1 MTDPNSAGSSQHVVV
16 IGAGP
21 AGLSAAHELSRH
33 RTLVT
38 VMEQEGQVG
47 GIARTLEFM
56 GCRFDVGP
64 HRFFSE
70 SPEIEALW
78 TEILGHEIRPVSRL
92 TRILYRGKFFDYPI
106 RTSNAFLTL
115 GPVETARCLAS
126 YARARLRPVESP
138 TSFENWASNQFGH
151 RLFEMFFKTYTE
163 KVWGISTGELSA
175 DWAGQRIR
183 GLNLVEVIGNA
194 VLPSGLRGRG
204 ERTIA
209 KTLAGSFHYPRR
221 GAGQMWE
228 AMASRL
234 TAAGHSVRLG
244 GEVVALRHAGG
255 RVLSVVVRDRRG
267 GTLDVLG
274 SEFINTMPVRELIA
288 KLHPAVPS
296 MIRSAAEA
304 LGYRDV
310 ITVNVVVD
318 RARVFPDQWIY
329 VHDPGVKVA
338 RISNFKNLSRDMVS
352 DSGLSGLGM
361 EYFCFETDG
370 LWHMS
375 DAELLDL
382 ARRELVALGI
392 CRPDE
397 VKAGTV
403 HRQPNAYPV
412 YDANYL
418 DHLALIREWLARAL
432 PNLWLLGRNGVHQYN
447 NQDHSMM
454 TGILVARNIA
464 TGSRYDPWL
473 INSDAEYQ
481 EEERAGEAPG
491 RLGIGRESGRSVP
504 HRIAS

>member
-1 MTDPNSAGSSQHVVV
+1 
-16 IGAGP
+16 
-21 AGLSAAHELSRH
+21 
-33 RTLVT
+33 
-38 VMEQEGQVG
+38 
-47 GIARTLEFM
+47 
-56 GCRFDVGP
+56 
-64 HRFFSE
+64 
-70 SPEIEALW
+70 
-78 TEILGHEIRPVSRL
+78 
-92 TRILYRGKFFDYPI
+92 
-106 RTSNAFLTL
+106 
-115 GPVETARCLAS
+115 
-126 YARARLRPVESP
+126 
-138 TSFENWASNQFGH
+138 
-151 RLFEMFFKTYTE
+151 
-163 KVWGISTGELSA
+163 
-175 DWAGQRIR
+175 
-183 GLNLVEVIGNA
+183 
-194 VLPSGLRGRG
+194 
-204 ERTIA
+204 
-209 KTLAGSFHYPRR
+209 
-221 GAGQMWE
+221 
-228 AMASRL
+228 
-234 TAAGHSVRLG
+234 
-244 GEVVALRHAGG
+244 
-255 RVLSVVVRDRRG
+255 
-267 GTLDVLG
+267 
-274 SEFINTMPVRELIA
+274 
-288 KLHPAVPS
+288 
-296 MIRSAAEA
+296 
-304 LGYRDV
+304 
-310 ITVNVVVD
+310 
-318 RARVFPDQWIY
+318 VFPDQWIY